1 LPEIHHDLPS
11 PGQLRDAAG
20 RSFAQEHPMPLL
32 SLPCQ
37 RLTLAILA
45 PDQAGLESAFY
56 QRNLRHLA
64 PWSPIRT
71 TEYFSTEQIRRRL
84 EIQAS
89 AFEAGLAMHF
99 ALLTPDGEQMIGA
112 CNFSGIIRGA
122 FQACYLGY
130 HIDGA
135 HQGQGLM
142 REALEAGIGYMFD
155 TQNLHRI
162 MANYIPGNER
172 SARLLEKLGFER
184 EGYAKAYLNIAGRWQ
199 DHVLTSL
206 VNPAFETPE
215 KRWSRPMV

>member
-1 LPEIHHDLPS
+1 MS
-11 PGQLRDAAG
+11 
-20 RSFAQEHPMPLL
+20 LL

-45 PDQAGLESAFY
+45 PEQAELESDFY
-56 QRNLRHLA
+56 ARNQRHLA
-64 PWSPIRT
+64 PWSLIRT
-71 TEYFSTEQIRRRL
+71 TEYFSSEQIRRRL

-89 AFEAGLAMHF
+89 AYEAGLAMHF
-99 ALLTPDGEQMIGA
+99 ALLTPDGQQMIGA

-130 HIDGA
+130 HIDHV

-142 REALEAGIGYMFD
+142 QEGLEAGIGYMFD

-162 MANYIPGNER
+162 MANYMPGNER
-172 SARLLEKLGFER
+172 SARLLERLGFER

-199 DHVLTSL
+199 DHVLTAL
-206 VNPAFETPE
+206 VNPLFETPE
-215 KRWSRPMV
+215 KRWSRQLA

>member
-1 LPEIHHDLPS
+1 
-11 PGQLRDAAG
+11 
-20 RSFAQEHPMPLL
+20 MPLL
-32 SLPCQ
+32 TLPCQ

-45 PDQAGLESAFY
+45 PDQAELESDFY
-56 QRNLRHLA
+56 QRNQRHLA

-71 TEYFSTEQIRRRL
+71 TDYFSTAQIRRRL

-89 AFEAGLAMHF
+89 AFDAGLAMHF
-99 ALLTPDGEQMIGA
+99 ALLSADGQQMIGA

-130 HIDGA
+130 HIDA
-135 HQGQGLM
+135 TQQGQGLM
-142 REALEAGIGYMFD
+142 QEALETGIGYMFE

-172 SARLLEKLGFER
+172 SARLLERLGFEQ

-199 DHVLTSL
+199 DHVLTAL
-206 VNPAFETPE
+206 VSKVWEDPE
-215 KRWSRPMV
+215 RQWSRRLG

>member
-1 LPEIHHDLPS
+1 
-11 PGQLRDAAG
+11 
-20 RSFAQEHPMPLL
+20 MPLL

-130 HIDGA
+130 HIDEA
-135 HQGQGLM
+135 HQNQGLM

-162 MANYIPGNER
+162 MANYIPTNER
-172 SARLLEKLGFER
+172 SARLLERLGFEH

>member
-1 LPEIHHDLPS
+1 
-11 PGQLRDAAG
+11 
-20 RSFAQEHPMPLL
+20 MPLL
-32 SLPCQ
+32 TLPCE
-37 RLTLAILA
+37 RLTLAILD
-45 PDQAGLESAFY
+45 PDQAELESAFY
-56 QRNLRHLA
+56 QRNQRHLA

-84 EIQAS
+84 DIQAS

-99 ALLTPDGEQMIGA
+99 ALLTLDGQQMIGA
-112 CNFSGIIRGA
+112 CNFSGLIRGA

-130 HIDGA
+130 HLDEK

-142 REALEAGIGYMFD
+142 AEALEAGIGYMFD

-172 SARLLEKLGFER
+172 SARLLERLGFEE

-199 DHVLTSL
+199 DHVLTAL
-206 VNPAFETPE
+206 VNPLFETPD
-215 KRWSRPMV
+215 KRWSRRLG

>member
-1 LPEIHHDLPS
+1 
-11 PGQLRDAAG
+11 
-20 RSFAQEHPMPLL
+20 MPLL
-32 SLPCQ
+32 TLPCQ
-37 RLTLAILA
+37 RLTLAVLD
-45 PDQAGLESAFY
+45 PDQASLESAFY
-56 QRNLRHLA
+56 QRNQRHLA

-71 TEYFSTEQIRRRL
+71 TDYFSTEQIHRRL

-89 AFEAGLAMHF
+89 AFEAGLAVHM

-130 HIDGA
+130 HIDEA
-135 HQGQGLM
+135 HQGKSLM
-142 REALEAGIGYMFD
+142 QEALEAAIAYMFD

-172 SARLLEKLGFER
+172 SGRLLERLGFER

-199 DHVLTSL
+199 DHVLTAR
-206 VNPAFETPE
+206 VNQSFETPE
-215 KRWSRPMV
+215 QRWSRPLS

>member
-1 LPEIHHDLPS
+1 
-11 PGQLRDAAG
+11 
-20 RSFAQEHPMPLL
+20 MPLL
-32 SLPCQ
+32 TLPCP

-45 PDQAGLESAFY
+45 PDQAELESDFY
-56 QRNLRHLA
+56 QRNQRHLA

-71 TEYFSTEQIRRRL
+71 TDYFSTAQIRRRL

-89 AFEAGLAMHF
+89 AFDAGLAMHF
-99 ALLTPDGEQMIGA
+99 ALLSADGQEMIGA

-130 HIDGA
+130 HIDQA
-135 HQGQGLM
+135 QQGQGLM
-142 REALEAGIGYMFD
+142 QEALETGIGYMFE

-172 SARLLEKLGFER
+172 SARLLERLGFEQ

-199 DHVLTSL
+199 DHVLTAL
-206 VNPAFETPE
+206 VNPGFEAPGQ
-215 KRWSRPMV
+215 RWSRRLG

>member
-1 LPEIHHDLPS
+1 
-11 PGQLRDAAG
+11 
-20 RSFAQEHPMPLL
+20 MPLL
-32 SLPCQ
+32 TLPYP

-45 PDQAGLESAFY
+45 PDQAELESDFY
-56 QRNLRHLA
+56 QRNQRHLA

-71 TEYFSTEQIRRRL
+71 TDYFSTAQIRRRL

-89 AFEAGLAMHF
+89 AFDAGLAMHF
-99 ALLTPDGEQMIGA
+99 ALLSADGQQMIGA

-130 HIDGA
+130 HIDQA
-135 HQGQGLM
+135 QQGQGLM
-142 REALEAGIGYMFD
+142 QEALETGIGYMFKA
-155 TQNLHRI
+155 QNLHRI

-172 SARLLEKLGFER
+172 SARLLERLGFEQ

-206 VNPAFETPE
+206 VNPGFEAPGQ
-215 KRWSRPMV
+215 RWSRRLG

>member
-1 LPEIHHDLPS
+1 MS
-11 PGQLRDAAG
+11 
-20 RSFAQEHPMPLL
+20 LL
-32 SLPCQ
+32 TLPCQ

-45 PDQAGLESAFY
+45 PDQAELESEFY
-56 QRNLRHLA
+56 RRNQRHLA

-84 EIQAS
+84 DIQAS

-99 ALLTPDGEQMIGA
+99 ALLTPDGQQMIGA
-112 CNFSGIIRGA
+112 CNFSGLIRGA

-130 HIDGA
+130 HLDET

-142 REALEAGIGYMFD
+142 QEALEVGIGYMFD

-172 SARLLEKLGFER
+172 SARLLERLGFEK

-199 DHVLTSL
+199 DHVLTAL
-206 VNPAFETPE
+206 VNPLFETPD
-215 KRWSRPMV
+215 KRWSRRLG

>member
-1 LPEIHHDLPS
+1 MS
-11 PGQLRDAAG
+11 
-20 RSFAQEHPMPLL
+20 LL

-45 PDQAGLESAFY
+45 PEQAELESDFY
-56 QRNLRHLA
+56 ARNQRHLA

-84 EIQAS
+84 EVQAS

-99 ALLTPDGEQMIGA
+99 ALLTLDGQQMIGA

-130 HIDGA
+130 HIDHV

-142 REALEAGIGYMFD
+142 QEGLEAGIGYMFD

-162 MANYIPGNER
+162 MANYMPGNER
-172 SARLLEKLGFER
+172 SARLLERLGFER

-199 DHVLTSL
+199 DHVLTAL
-206 VNPAFETPE
+206 VNPLFETPE
-215 KRWSRPMV
+215 KRWSRQLA

>member
-1 LPEIHHDLPS
+1 
-11 PGQLRDAAG
+11 
-20 RSFAQEHPMPLL
+20 MPLL
-32 SLPCQ
+32 TLPCQ

-45 PDQAGLESAFY
+45 PEQAELESDFY
-56 QRNLRHLA
+56 ARNQRHLA

-71 TEYFSTEQIRRRL
+71 TEYFSSEQIRRRL

-89 AFEAGLAMHF
+89 AYEAGLAMHF
-99 ALLTPDGEQMIGA
+99 ALLTPDGQQMIGA

-130 HIDGA
+130 HIDHA

-142 REALEAGIGYMFD
+142 QEGLEAGIGYMFD

-162 MANYIPGNER
+162 MANYMPGNER
-172 SARLLEKLGFER
+172 SARLLERLGFER

-199 DHVLTSL
+199 DHVLTAL
-206 VNPAFETPE
+206 VNPLFETPE
-215 KRWSRPMV
+215 KRWSRQLA

>member
-1 LPEIHHDLPS
+1 
-11 PGQLRDAAG
+11 
-20 RSFAQEHPMPLL
+20 MPLL
-32 SLPCQ
+32 TLPCE
-37 RLTLAILA
+37 RLTLAILD
-45 PDQAGLESAFY
+45 PDQAELESAFY
-56 QRNLRHLA
+56 LRNQRHLA

-84 EIQAS
+84 DIQAS

-99 ALLTPDGEQMIGA
+99 ALLTLDGQQMIGA
-112 CNFSGIIRGA
+112 CNFSGLIRGA

-130 HIDGA
+130 HLDEN

-142 REALEAGIGYMFD
+142 AEALEAGIGYMFD

-172 SARLLEKLGFER
+172 SARLLERLGFEK

-199 DHVLTSL
+199 DHVLTAL
-206 VNPAFETPE
+206 VNPQFETPD
-215 KRWSRPMV
+215 KRWSRRLG

>member
-1 LPEIHHDLPS
+1 
-11 PGQLRDAAG
+11 
-20 RSFAQEHPMPLL
+20 MPLL
-32 SLPCQ
+32 TLPCQ
-37 RLTLAILA
+37 RLTLAVLD
-45 PDQAGLESAFY
+45 PDQAPLESAFY
-56 QRNLRHLA
+56 QRNQRHLA

-71 TEYFSTEQIRRRL
+71 TDYFSTEQIRRRL

-89 AFEAGLAMHF
+89 AFEAGLAVHM

-130 HIDGA
+130 HIDEA
-135 HQGQGLM
+135 HQGKGLM
-142 REALEAGIGYMFD
+142 QEALEAAIAYIFE

-172 SARLLEKLGFER
+172 SARLLERLGFER

-199 DHVLTSL
+199 DHVLTAR
-206 VNPAFETPE
+206 VNPRFETPE
-215 KRWSRPMV
+215 QR

>member
-1 LPEIHHDLPS
+1 
-11 PGQLRDAAG
+11 
-20 RSFAQEHPMPLL
+20 MPLL
-32 SLPCQ
+32 TLPCQ
-37 RLTLAILA
+37 HLRLAVLD
-45 PDQAGLESAFY
+45 PDQAPMESAFY
-56 QRNLRHLA
+56 QRNQRHLA

-71 TEYFSTEQIRRRL
+71 TDYFSTEQIRRRL

-89 AFEAGLAMHF
+89 AFEAGLAVHM

-130 HIDGA
+130 HIDEA
-135 HQGQGLM
+135 HQGKGLM
-142 REALEAGIGYMFD
+142 QEALEAAIAYMFD

-172 SARLLEKLGFER
+172 SARLLERLGFER

-199 DHVLTSL
+199 DHVLTAR
-206 VNPAFETPE
+206 VNSRFETLDQ
-215 KRWSRPMV
+215 RWSRPLS

>member
-1 LPEIHHDLPS
+1 
-11 PGQLRDAAG
+11 
-20 RSFAQEHPMPLL
+20 MPLL
-32 SLPCQ
+32 TLPCQ
-37 RLTLAILA
+37 HLRLAVLD
-45 PDQAGLESAFY
+45 PDQAPMESAFY
-56 QRNLRHLA
+56 QRNQRHLA

-71 TEYFSTEQIRRRL
+71 TDYFSTEQIRRRL

-89 AFEAGLAMHF
+89 AFEAGLAVHM

-130 HIDGA
+130 HIDEA
-135 HQGQGLM
+135 YQGKGLM
-142 REALEAGIGYMFD
+142 QEALEAAIAYMFD

-172 SARLLEKLGFER
+172 SARLLERLGFER

-199 DHVLTSL
+199 DHVLTAR
-206 VNPAFETPE
+206 VNSRFETPE
-215 KRWSRPMV
+215 QRWSRPLS

>member
-1 LPEIHHDLPS
+1 
-11 PGQLRDAAG
+11 
-20 RSFAQEHPMPLL
+20 MPLL
-32 SLPCQ
+32 TLPCQ
-37 RLTLAILA
+37 RLTLAVLD
-45 PDQAGLESAFY
+45 PDQAPLESDFY
-56 QRNLRHLA
+56 QRNLSHLA

-71 TEYFSTEQIRRRL
+71 TDYFSTEQIRRRL

-89 AFEAGLAMHF
+89 AFEAGLAVHM

-130 HIDGA
+130 HIDEA
-135 HQGQGLM
+135 HQGKGLM
-142 REALEAGIGYMFD
+142 QEALEAAIAYMFE

-172 SARLLEKLGFER
+172 SARLLERLGFER

-199 DHVLTSL
+199 DHVLTAR
-206 VNPAFETPE
+206 VNPRFETPE
-215 KRWSRPMV
+215 QCWSRPLS

>member
-1 LPEIHHDLPS
+1 
-11 PGQLRDAAG
+11 
-20 RSFAQEHPMPLL
+20 MPLL
-32 SLPCQ
+32 TLPCQ

-45 PDQAGLESAFY
+45 PEQAELESEFY
-56 QRNLRHLA
+56 RRNLRHLA

-84 EIQAS
+84 DVQAS

-99 ALLTPDGEQMIGA
+99 ALLTPDGQQMIGA

-130 HIDGA
+130 HIDEA
-135 HQGQGLM
+135 QQGQGLM
-142 REALEAGIGYMFD
+142 QEALEAGIAYMFD

-172 SARLLEKLGFER
+172 SARLLERLGFER

-199 DHVLTSL
+199 DHVLTAL
-206 VNPAFETPE
+206 VNRLFETPE
-215 KRWSRPMV
+215 KRWSRQLA

>member
-1 LPEIHHDLPS
+1 
-11 PGQLRDAAG
+11 
-20 RSFAQEHPMPLL
+20 MPLL
-32 SLPCQ
+32 TLPCE
-37 RLTLAILA
+37 RLTLAILD
-45 PDQAGLESAFY
+45 PDQAELESAFY
-56 QRNLRHLA
+56 QRNQRHLA

-84 EIQAS
+84 DIQAS

-99 ALLTPDGEQMIGA
+99 ALLTLDGQQMIGA
-112 CNFSGIIRGA
+112 CNFSGLIRGA

-130 HIDGA
+130 HLDEN

-142 REALEAGIGYMFD
+142 AEALAAGIGYMFD

-172 SARLLEKLGFER
+172 SARLLERLGFEK

-199 DHVLTSL
+199 DHVLTAL
-206 VNPAFETPE
+206 VNARFETPE
-215 KRWSRPMV
+215 KRWSRPLA

>member
-1 LPEIHHDLPS
+1 
-11 PGQLRDAAG
+11 
-20 RSFAQEHPMPLL
+20 MPLL

-130 HIDGA
+130 HIDEA

-162 MANYIPGNER
+162 MANYIPTNER
-172 SARLLEKLGFER
+172 SARLLERLGFEH

>member
-1 LPEIHHDLPS
+1 MS
-11 PGQLRDAAG
+11 
-20 RSFAQEHPMPLL
+20 LL
-32 SLPCQ
+32 NLLCQ

-45 PDQAGLESAFY
+45 PDQAELESDFY
-56 QRNLRHLA
+56 QRNQRHLA

-71 TEYFSTEQIRRRL
+71 TDYFSTEQIRRRL

-99 ALLTPDGEQMIGA
+99 ALLTPDGQQMIGA

-130 HIDGA
+130 HIDEA
-135 HQGQGLM
+135 RQGQGLM
-142 REALEAGIGYMFD
+142 HEALEAGIGYMFD
-155 TQNLHRI
+155 SQNLHRI

-172 SARLLEKLGFER
+172 SERLLERLGFER

-199 DHVLTSL
+199 DHVLTAL
-206 VNPAFETPE
+206 VNPLFETPD
-215 KRWSRPMV
+215 KRWSRRLA